1 MVKMPQVKIPVKT
14 ILKVLPGQ
22 CSRHGTI
29 TNEEKELILQ
39 AASKSLGIP
48 AGEVRNFVVRK
59 KSLDARKK
67 NNQENNIYYIYHV
80 EFNCN
85 NEQKLVR
92 RYGKND
98 VLFIPDSEN
107 EKYTRSIFTS
117 GNNINKDRHHVLV
130 AGFGPAGIFAALVLA
145 RAGLDPV
152 VIERGKDVRE
162 RKKIT
167 SRFWEGGGLNPEC
180 NVQFGEGGAGTFS
193 DGN

>member
-14 ILKVLPGQ
+14 ILKFLPGQ

-29 TNEEKELILQ
+29 TNKEKELVLQ
-39 AASKSLGIP
+39 AASKKLGIP

-98 VLFIPDSEN
+98 VLFIPDKDN
-107 EKYTRSIFTS
+107 EKYTRSI
-117 GNNINKDRHHVLV
+117 
-130 AGFGPAGIFAALVLA
+130 
-145 RAGLDPV
+145 
-152 VIERGKDVRE
+152 
-162 RKKIT
+162 
-167 SRFWEGGGLNPEC
+167 
-180 NVQFGEGGAGTFS
+180 
-193 DGN
+193 

>member
-67 NNQENNIYYIYHV
+67 NNQENLFQIVRMKNIPEVFLH
-80 EFNCN
+80 
-85 NEQKLVR
+85 LV
-92 RYGKND
+92 
-98 VLFIPDSEN
+98 
-107 EKYTRSIFTS
+107 
-117 GNNINKDRHHVLV
+117 
-130 AGFGPAGIFAALVLA
+130 
-145 RAGLDPV
+145 
-152 VIERGKDVRE
+152 
-162 RKKIT
+162 IT
-167 SRFWEGGGLNPEC
+167 
-180 NVQFGEGGAGTFS
+180 
-193 DGN
+193 